1 MIRTKLFA
9 ALAVPALC
17 LPLLAQ
23 QPGQVQLKIDSSNRT
38 LTVNAEER
46 VTVEPDIAI
55 LHIGFLTPPSD
66 AKSAYAAGAKTS
78 TQIIDALKQAGIAE
92 KSIRSESQSLE
103 SFDPK
108 ARKFRL
114 QQSWV
119 VRVPPARVAEILDI
133 AVNAGATESGDI
145 EWNVEDE
152 KALENKALEQA
163 AARARSQASVLAG
176 GMGVKL
182 GALVYVTNQ
191 ISDQGVRPRYAAM
204 NFAAGQAAE
213 KAAPPP
219 LAIEPHKV
227 SRTANIY
234 AVYSID

>member
-1 MIRTKLFA
+1 MPFEKL
-9 ALAVPALC
+9 LTAVFVLSFSC
-17 LPLLAQ
+17 MCSAQ

-38 LTVNAEER
+38 LSVNAEES
-46 VTVEPDIAI
+46 VTAEPDIAI
-55 LHIGFLTPPSD
+55 LHVGFLTAPSD

-78 TQIIDALKQAGIAE
+78 NQIVDALKQAGIPAN
-92 KSIRSESQSLE
+92 SIRSESQSLQ
-103 SFDPK
+103 SFDLK
-108 ARKFRL
+108 AHKFRL

-119 VRVPPARVAEILDI
+119 VRVPPVRVAEILDI

-152 KALENKALEQA
+152 KALETKAMEAA
-163 AARARSQASVLAG
+163 AARAKSNAAVLAG

-191 ISDQGVRPRYAAM
+191 ISAPQFPRPFAM
-204 NFAAGQAAE
+204 AKLAGAGANQAE
-213 KAAPPP
+213 P

-227 SRTANIY
+227 SRTASIY
-234 AVYSID
+234 AVYSIE

>member
-1 MIRTKLFA
+1 MKSL
-9 ALAVPALC
+9 PALPILLFC
-17 LPLLAQ
+17 LPSFAQ

-38 LTVNAEER
+38 LTVTAEQR
-46 VTVEPDIAI
+46 VTAEPDIAI

-66 AKSAYAAGAKTS
+66 AKSAYAAGARTS
-78 TQIIDALKQAGIAE
+78 NQIIDALKQAGIAPGA
-92 KSIRSESQSLE
+92 IRSESQSLQ
-103 SFDPK
+103 SFDLK
-108 ARKFRL
+108 VHKFRL

-119 VRVPPARVAEILDI
+119 VRVPPARAAEILDV
-133 AVNAGATESGDI
+133 AVNAGASESGDI

-152 KALENKALEQA
+152 EALENKALEQA
-163 AARARSQASVLAG
+163 AARARSNAAVLAS

-191 ISDQGVRPRYAAM
+191 ISAPQFPRPYAMAKLAGEA
-204 NFAAGQAAE
+204 NAPAA
-213 KAAPPP
+213 P

-234 AVYSID
+234 AVYAID